1 MNLHKAVDRMPRT
14 VIVLGAAMLCM
25 VLVALLV
32 GTAGAQDS
40 AARTGSQKDS
50 PGTAEDATPSLAVA
64 SSGLATQD
72 LAGGLTPSDLANKL
86 VGSGVT
92 VSNATYT
99 GASTA
104 GGTFNGGTGI
114 LDFEDGVILSSGNV
128 SNVVGPNQFDDVT
141 TSHGRPG
148 DADLDALVNG
158 GTRDAAVLEFDFVPD
173 ADKVFFSYVFA
184 SDEYN
189 EYVNSG
195 FDDVFAFFINGQNCA
210 TVDGDRV
217 SINTINNGNPFGSGG
232 PHSDLYINNDLSDSG
247 GSINTEMDGLTTT
260 LTCEA
265 TVKPNQ
271 TNHIKLAIAD
281 RGDTAFDSNVFLK
294 SSSFSTTPPGNK
306 PPSVDA
312 GGPYEVNEGDTVD
325 VSATGTDP
333 EGGPLTYAW
342 DLDED
347 GSFDDASTQS
357 TSFPTD
363 DGPSDSRTVA
373 VQVTDDEEA
382 TATATTEVTVDN
394 VEPTIQSIAT
404 SVSQTLTGKSVSF
417 NASTTDTSTADTTAG
432 FTYAWL
438 VDGVANPF
446 TGNPLDQ
453 SFSDCGDHSVS
464 ATATDKDGGVSASVT
479 SDVVSVHEA
488 HFRPPLDEGVY
499 NTVQKGRV
507 VPVKISIGCDGQNL
521 TNLSPAI
528 QLLKGDKSDGTET
541 SSDAIETFSSSAAD
555 TTGIMRAV
563 DDGYIY
569 NLQVPGNAVAGDLYT
584 IRVRPFGDSN
594 TGASMYV
601 VLKIRK

>member
-14 VIVLGAAMLCM
+14 VIVLGAAILSM

-32 GTAGAQDS
+32 GTVGAQDS
-40 AARTGSQKDS
+40 ATRTGSQKDS
-50 PGTAEDATPSLAVA
+50 TGTAEDAMPSLSVA

-99 GASTA
+99 GANTA
-104 GGTFNGGTGI
+104 GGTFSGGTEI

-128 SNVVGPNQFDDVT
+128 ATVVGPNQFDSVT
-141 TSHGRPG
+141 TSHGGPG

-158 GTRDAAVLEFDFVPD
+158 GTQDAAVLEFDFVPD
-173 ADKVFFSYVFA
+173 ADKIFFSYVFA

-195 FDDVFAFFINGQNCA
+195 FDDVFAFLINGQNCA

-217 SINTINNGNPFGSGG
+217 SINTINNGNPDGLY
-232 PHSDLYINNDLSDSG
+232 PPDATRPELYINNDLSNGG
-247 GSINTEMDGLTTT
+247 GSINTEMDGLTKT

-265 TVKPNQ
+265 PVTPNQ

-281 RGDTAFDSNVFLK
+281 RNDTAYDSNVFLEAG
-294 SSSFSTTPPGNK
+294 SFSTC
-306 PPSVDA
+306 
-312 GGPYEVNEGDTVD
+312 GGAYD
-325 VSATGTDP
+325 
-333 EGGPLTYAW
+333 
-342 DLDED
+342 
-347 GSFDDASTQS
+347 
-357 TSFPTD
+357 
-363 DGPSDSRTVA
+363 
-373 VQVTDDEEA
+373 
-382 TATATTEVTVDN
+382 
-394 VEPTIQSIAT
+394 
-404 SVSQTLTGKSVSF
+404 
-417 NASTTDTSTADTTAG
+417 
-432 FTYAWL
+432 
-438 VDGVANPF
+438 
-446 TGNPLDQ
+446 
-453 SFSDCGDHSVS
+453 
-464 ATATDKDGGVSASVT
+464 
-479 SDVVSVHEA
+479 A

-499 NTVQKGRV
+499 NAVQKGRV
-507 VPVKISIGCDGQNL
+507 IPVKISIGCNGQNL
-521 TNLSPAI
+521 TDLSPAI

-569 NLQVPGNAVAGDLYT
+569 NLQVPNDAVAGDLYT

-594 TGASMYV
+594 TSASMYV
-601 VLKIRK
+601 VLQIRK